1 MSSMALFAGMNK
13 ALRHAALGV
22 LGCLLVSMQTAAIA
36 QSNFTPD
43 PPPPP
48 SLISEFSSFGVNFCY
63 GPPTNSSLSNY
74 ISLTPGQTVNTYACV
89 GFNPTS
95 SLCTATVNFTG
106 TDLYTGLPFYGGQY
120 IPGAISSV
128 LTPNQIVFAQ
138 DPSAPLQDQ
147 NVIVP
152 AKVTLTSQPLPPM
165 APGIPGTYAPSYY
178 LVFTGNLNAPA
189 CPFTTGFDGP
199 TNISG
204 FAVTILNVT
213 LIDPIADGLVSST
226 GIASDP
232 AALMGATHIVQGV
245 AADSATQVVVRV
257 TGIQLGDV
265 VQLTLSDENGPSAD
279 GAGAGYLTSLPA
291 AGGADSRTSNG
302 VINIGAVDAGNG
314 SAAAFAVYHAPSD
327 FVRAGG
333 ANDPASKLR
342 NVTIQ
347 ATYTTTTR
355 SVDQA
360 SASATQS
367 VNVVR
372 PPVVLLHG
380 LWGAPE
386 DFQGNDGGVAAALAN
401 SSASTSTFYAYFND
415 PVTISYS
422 NPSYSRNY
430 PFDVPGNT
438 LGFLYGATTVLPQ
451 IEQLVTLY
459 KQIALLEAQSSTTGA
474 IAAVQVDVVGHS
486 MGGNVTRTLPQVPG
500 YADQETYMAGYVHK
514 LITIDTPHLGS
525 PLAAALHD
533 ANNDNACVRNRLASA
548 GLYAFMSVLRGT
560 SGGGTGS
567 SGATG
572 DLQPTSAAIAA
583 THAGAALIPTAMIAG
598 QASAAQIAAGGTNI
612 LGRVLTTLCLV
623 DPLAQLLP
631 AGWTRLMSAP
641 GDAIAGG
648 ASDAVVPLQSQ
659 FDGDAAYFDAN
670 PANTKFGVVHSNGVV
685 QLGFSPPTA
694 LDQAGQV
701 PPQVI
706 KLLNTPVSNTTVFE
720 VKP

>member
-1 MSSMALFAGMNK
+1 MSSTALFTDMTR

-22 LGCLLVSMQTAAIA
+22 FGCLQVSVQTAAVA
-36 QSNFTPD
+36 QSNFIPD

-63 GPPTNSSLSNY
+63 GPPTNSYLSNY

-89 GFNPTS
+89 GFYPTS

-120 IPGAISSV
+120 VPGAISSA

-138 DPSAPLQDQ
+138 DPSGPIQDQ

-165 APGIPGTYAPSYY
+165 APGIPGTYTPSYY
-178 LVFTGNLNAPA
+178 LVFTGTLNAPA
-189 CPFTTGFDGP
+189 CPFTTAFDGP

-213 LIDPIADGLVSST
+213 LIDPIADGLVTSA
-226 GIASDP
+226 GIAPDP
-232 AALMGATHIVQGV
+232 APIMSATHIVQGV

-257 TGIQLGDV
+257 TGMQLGDV

-291 AGGADSRTSNG
+291 AADSRTSNG
-302 VINIGAVDAGNG
+302 VINIGAVDTGNG
-314 SAAAFAVYHAPSD
+314 SAAAFAIYHAPSD
-327 FVRAGG
+327 FVRAGNTSD
-333 ANDPASKLR
+333 AASKLR

-347 ATYTTTTR
+347 ATYTTTAR
-355 SVDQA
+355 SIDQA

-380 LWGAPE
+380 LWGAPQ

-401 SSASTSTFYAYFND
+401 SSFSTSTFYASFNG
-415 PVTISYS
+415 PLTISSS
-422 NPSYSRNY
+422 NPSYNKNY

-474 IAAVQVDVVGHS
+474 IAAVQVDVVAHS
-486 MGGNVTRTLPQVPG
+486 MGGNVTRALPQVMG

-533 ANNDNACVRNRLASA
+533 ANNDNACVRNKLAFV
-548 GLYAFMSVLRGT
+548 GLYAFVSVSRGT
-560 SGGGTGS
+560 SGIGGVVS

-583 THAGAALIPTAMIAG
+583 THAGPALIPTAMIAG
-598 QASAAQIAAGGTNI
+598 QASAAQIAAGGTNTVGGI
-612 LGRVLTTLCLV
+612 LTTLCFV

-641 GDAIAGG
+641 GDVIAGG

-670 PANTKFGVVHSNGVV
+670 PSNTKYGVVHSNGVV

-694 LDQAGQV
+694 LDQAGNV
-701 PPQVI
+701 PPQVVN
-706 KLLNTPVSNTTVFE
+706 LLNTPVSNTAVFE